1 MLSQRKI
8 FSDLNLVLF
17 SCSPDGSE
25 LLVSYCADYVYLF
38 ALRGTK
44 QPRSFEDNGSENG
57 YSNGS
62 NGHRNV
68 PPLKRL
74 RLRGDWSDTGPN
86 ARPESEHPSPENSL
100 MQRMSDMFTR
110 WLEESFRAGLRH
122 RARTSSSRSISV
134 SSTTSSSSVSSSP
147 SYFSGSSSESSGTS
161 GVFAEE
167 PRRRQTHEHN
177 SETSRSRRGLR
188 FTSSGGDVSIEID
201 TDPGP
206 NQDNDD
212 RTAQGTHSVV
222 GNVSSTTSVEL
233 IPHSEEGNENVS
245 RSAST
250 ETHLS
255 ETSSSCVTLTSV
267 GGSTISGE
275 HSPEASTSTPSLTRE
290 HDNTADTDRLT
301 RGGPSVTSVRD
312 QSVRQADS
320 SNAKSSFSNQN
331 KSQKRTKNAR
341 KADSLLDNSATAS
354 HSEPPSGERSS
365 SEVTRETTRAR
376 CTRAEPTPR
385 DVPGS
390 SRNVSVGVNNNS
402 EVSDQTTAATRIQRV
417 YRLHKK
423 IHSSSQYEEQDIW
436 IPEMTRVYKGHRNAR
451 TMVGFRLQFSNFFYY

>member
-1 MLSQRKI
+1 
-8 FSDLNLVLF
+8 
-17 SCSPDGSE
+17 
-25 LLVSYCADYVYLF
+25 
-38 ALRGTK
+38 
-44 QPRSFEDNGSENG
+44 
-57 YSNGS
+57 
-62 NGHRNV
+62 
-68 PPLKRL
+68 
-74 RLRGDWSDTGPN
+74 
-86 ARPESEHPSPENSL
+86 
-100 MQRMSDMFTR
+100 MSDMFTR

-122 RARTSSSRSISV
+122 RARTSSSRSVSV

-167 PRRRQTHEHN
+167 PRRRQAHEHN

-201 TDPGP
+201 TGP

-212 RTAQGTHSVV
+212 RTAQETHSVV

-255 ETSSSCVTLTSV
+255 ETSSSCVTLTSI
-267 GGSTISGE
+267 GSSTMSGE

-301 RGGPSVTSVRD
+301 RGGANLASARD

-320 SNAKSSFSNQN
+320 PNAKSSFSTQN
-331 KSQKRTKNAR
+331 RSQKRTKNAR
-341 KADSLLDNSATAS
+341 KSDSLLDNSATAS
-354 HSEPPSGERSS
+354 CSHSELPSGERSS
-365 SEVTRETTRAR
+365 LEVTQETTRAS

-385 DVPGS
+385 DEPGS

-402 EVSDQTTAATRIQRV
+402 EVSDQTAAATRIQRV

-451 TMVGFRLQFSNFFYY
+451 TMVGFRL